1 MSGYGTRFEE
11 DARLA
16 ILAELAGQRDATLN
30 SLSIQRMLD
39 AFGPRQSPAWME
51 RQLRHLEDIGAVE
64 LRASDMAGFG
74 NVLVATLTSTGRQ
87 HVERRTGLPGVSAPG
102 DIG

>member
-30 SLSIQRMLD
+30 ILSIQRTLD
-39 AFGPRQSPAWME
+39 AFGPRQSRAWAE
-51 RQLRHLEDIGAVE
+51 VQLRHLADVGAIE
-64 LRASDMAGFG
+64 LRQSDLAGFG
-74 NVLVATLTSTGRQ
+74 PVPVATLTSAGRS
-87 HVERRTGLPGVSAPG
+87 HVERRTSLPGVSAPG